1 MKTVWK
7 IVLCSLAAVL
17 LIGLLVWAL
26 VFDFTVPVLHFGD
39 DFDDSGYT
47 VMDVSGEAVISE
59 KIKALDIQW
68 SSGSVR
74 ICAYDGNE
82 IILRETA
89 QDNEA
94 SRLRYRVENGKLNVR
109 ERKRSL
115 LSTHGKSLEILL
127 PTKIATALSSV
138 DLDVASAE
146 ITMEALT
153 AEKLE
158 IDTASGDVTATV
170 CSFTEVDYDGASSEC
185 RMENCTIGEFEMD
198 TASGDAVL
206 SGSISEIS
214 FDAASGNLTVT
225 TSVAPKKI
233 DISTA
238 SGDADLTIPAAAAFT
253 LEYDAI
259 SKDCNISD
267 FVGSISADRFIC
279 GSGSAKYD
287 FDTASG
293 KLALHAGE

>member
-17 LIGLLVWAL
+17 LTGLLVWAL

-39 DFDDSGYT
+39 AFDDSGYT

-59 KIKALDIQW
+59 KITALEVDW
-68 SSGSVR
+68 TSGSVR
-74 ICAYDGNE
+74 ICAYGGNE

-94 SRLRYRVENGKLNVR
+94 NRLRYRVENGRLRVR
-109 ERKRSL
+109 DRKRSFM
-115 LSTHGKSLEILL
+115 SVSNKSLEILL
-127 PTKIATALSSV
+127 PAEIANALSSV
-138 DLDVASAE
+138 DMDAASAE
-146 ITMEALT
+146 ITMEALI

-158 IDTASGDVTATV
+158 IDTASGDVTATA

-198 TASGDAVL
+198 AASGDAVL
-206 SGSISEIS
+206 SGSIGELS
-214 FDAASGNLTVT
+214 FDSASGNLTVT
-225 TSVAPKKI
+225 TTVAPGKI
-233 DISTA
+233 DVNTA
-238 SGDADLTIPAAAAFT
+238 SGDVDLTIPADAEFT
-253 LEYDAI
+253 LEYDSL

-267 FVGSISADRFIC
+267 FVGSISDDRFIC
-279 GSGSAKYD
+279 GSGSAKYQ

-293 KLALHAGE
+293 KLSLHAGK

>member
-94 SRLRYRVENGKLNVR
+94 SRLR
-109 ERKRSL
+109 
-115 LSTHGKSLEILL
+115 
-127 PTKIATALSSV
+127 
-138 DLDVASAE
+138 
-146 ITMEALT
+146 
-153 AEKLE
+153 
-158 IDTASGDVTATV
+158 
-170 CSFTEVDYDGASSEC
+170 F
-185 RMENCTIGEFEMD
+185 
-198 TASGDAVL
+198 
-206 SGSISEIS
+206 
-214 FDAASGNLTVT
+214 
-225 TSVAPKKI
+225 I
-233 DISTA
+233 DIA
-238 SGDADLTIPAAAAFT
+238 EHGRQRAVI
-253 LEYDAI
+253 
-259 SKDCNISD
+259 
-267 FVGSISADRFIC
+267 ADRAAQNIRNTVFFTTVNNAVI
-279 GSGSAKYD
+279 D
-287 FDTASG
+287 FLFLDES
-293 KLALHAGE
+293 

>member
-17 LIGLLVWAL
+17 LTGLLVWAL

-59 KIKALDIQW
+59 KITALEVDW
-68 SSGSVR
+68 TSGSVR

-94 SRLRYRVENGKLNVR
+94 NRLRYRVENGRLRVR
-109 ERKRSL
+109 DRKRSFM
-115 LSTHGKSLEILL
+115 SVSNKSLEILL
-127 PTKIATALSSV
+127 PAEIANALSSV
-138 DLDVASAE
+138 DMDAASAE
-146 ITMEALT
+146 ITMEALI

-158 IDTASGDVTATV
+158 IDTASGDVTATA

-206 SGSISEIS
+206 SGSIGELS
-214 FDAASGNLTVT
+214 FDSASGNLTVT
-225 TSVAPKKI
+225 TTVAPGKI
-233 DISTA
+233 DVNTA
-238 SGDADLTIPAAAAFT
+238 SGDVDLTIPADAEFT
-253 LEYDAI
+253 LEYDSL

-267 FVGSISADRFIC
+267 FVGSISDDRFIC
-279 GSGSAKYD
+279 GSGSAKYQ

-293 KLALHAGE
+293 KLSLHAGK